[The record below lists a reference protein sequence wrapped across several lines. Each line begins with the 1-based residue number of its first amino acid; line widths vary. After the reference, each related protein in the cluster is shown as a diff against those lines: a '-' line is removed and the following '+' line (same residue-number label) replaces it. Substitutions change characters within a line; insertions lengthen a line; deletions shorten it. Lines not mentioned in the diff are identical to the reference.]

1 MTGDR
6 LRFADDCTHV
16 RDMSCGRRLKTAM
29 NYRRVTIAELSRQT
43 NLSEDTIKSLR
54 SGRREGSLSTW
65 RILSRRLGCSMDY
78 LAGTDSDPGWR
89 EVEADA

>member
-1 MTGDR
+1 MTGDD

-16 RDMSCGRRLKTAM
+16 VDRSCGKRLIAAM
-29 NYRRVTIAELSRQT
+29 DYRKIKIDELSRQT
-43 NLSEDTIKSLR
+43 NLSRDTIKSLR

-65 RILSRRLGCSMDY
+65 RILSWRLGCSMDY
-78 LAGTDSDPGWR
+78 LAGTSEDPCWR

>member
-1 MTGDR
+1 MTGDD

-16 RDMSCGRRLKTAM
+16 RDMSCGRRLKAAM
-29 NYRRVTIAELSRQT
+29 DYRRVTIAELSRQT